1 MILWA
6 IVAVAL
12 LQLAQILQ
20 GRQIVAAIDDLT
32 LAVTNLEAAS
42 AAVVT
47 KINTLKASGVDPA
60 VVETLVG
67 RINTATT
74 NLNTAATS

>member
-1 MILWA
+1 VILWA